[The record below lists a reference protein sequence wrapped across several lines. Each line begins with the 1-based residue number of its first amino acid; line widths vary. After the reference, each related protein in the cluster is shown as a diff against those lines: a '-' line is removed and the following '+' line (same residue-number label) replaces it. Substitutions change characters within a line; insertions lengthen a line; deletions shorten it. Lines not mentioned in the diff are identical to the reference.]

1 MRTPCLVHTLIPLL
15 TALILAC
22 GTPARN
28 TNQEASPTP
37 GLTPGETAS
46 VDATAEA
53 SPAPT
58 PPGFMVTAG
67 VGADFVDLRSALK
80 KAIDSYPVR
89 GVYAV
94 AVTDLQSGETVSVN
108 GGVPQLSGCTIN
120 LFVLF
125 QVAIDLEAGKYPL
138 ALVDELVRDTTWS
151 SDAVTAR
158 ELYEIVGDGDAT
170 EGVRLVDDLIRKRLG
185 IEGVV
190 LDHPPAY
197 PDDSLDRAF
206 NNWVT
211 AEAMNQA
218 LAALWRG
225 EVVGPKYRGYL
236 LEVLE
241 DVKPGLNYLTAAVP
255 KARVSHKNGFLA
267 GDTGYIDNDVGI
279 IRLTRGDQEFAYAV
293 SFFSQ
298 EVPTEYGDIVLAQ
311 RLGDLTY
318 KVMLARY
325 P

>member
-28 TNQEASPTP
+28 TNQEASPTL
-37 GLTPGETAS
+37 GLTPGATAS

-218 LAALWRG
+218 LAAL
-225 EVVGPKYRGYL
+225 
-236 LEVLE
+236 
-241 DVKPGLNYLTAAVP
+241 
-255 KARVSHKNGFLA
+255 
-267 GDTGYIDNDVGI
+267 
-279 IRLTRGDQEFAYAV
+279 
-293 SFFSQ
+293 
-298 EVPTEYGDIVLAQ
+298 
-311 RLGDLTY
+311 
-318 KVMLARY
+318 
-325 P
+325 

>member
-1 MRTPCLVHTLIPLL
+1 MRNPCLVLTLVPVL
-15 TALILAC
+15 TALTLAC
-22 GTPARN
+22 ATPARN
-28 TNQEASPTP
+28 TRQEPSPTPDLTPGAAASVDATVEASPTP
-37 GLTPGETAS
+37 
-46 VDATAEA
+46 
-53 SPAPT
+53 T
-58 PPGFMVTAG
+58 PPGFHMTAG
-67 VGADFVDLRSALK
+67 VGADFVDLQSALK
-80 KAIDSYPVR
+80 KAIDSYPVM
-89 GVYAV
+89 GDYAV
-94 AVTDLQSGETVSVN
+94 AVTDLQSGETISVN
-108 GGVPQLSGCTIN
+108 GDVPRISGCTIN

-158 ELYEIVGDGDAT
+158 ELYEIVGGGDAT
-170 EGVRLVDDLIRKRLG
+170 EGVRIVDDLIRRRLG
-185 IEGVV
+185 IGGVL

-197 PDDSLDRAF
+197 PDDSLDRDF

-279 IRLTRGDQEFAYAV
+279 VRLIRGDQEFAYAV

-298 EVPTEYGDIVLAQ
+298 EVPTEYGDVVLGQ
-311 RLGDLTY
+311 RLGDLAY